1 MLTNDQDQALIL
13 ISTIQE
19 YQPQISEVLCSESQG
34 SSTDLHSYSISPD
47 VYISCR
53 DNFNKGIILKFRVH
67 IGYQNQSFKAKDT
80 LHKRSKVG

>member
-1 MLTNDQDQALIL
+1 MLTKDQDQALIL

-34 SSTDLHSYSISPD
+34 SCTDLHSYSISPD

-53 DNFNKGIILKFRVH
+53 DNFNKGIVLKFRVH

-80 LHKRSKVG
+80 LHKKSKVG

>member
-1 MLTNDQDQALIL
+1 MLTKDQDQALIL

-34 SSTDLHSYSISPD
+34 SCTDLHSYS
-47 VYISCR
+47 ISCR
-53 DNFNKGIILKFRVH
+53 DNFNKGIVLKFRVH

-80 LHKRSKVG
+80 LHKKSKVG